1 MDFEPRDDNNLKG
14 LHPVKL
20 GIAFSHP
27 RSLENTFGAPDAF
40 GCVQIYKVDRV
51 GAARQAGLKEGDIVF
66 EVDGV
71 RIAKLMDSSKD
82 PTAAFSKL
90 LAERKPGKV
99 SHWRVYREKKE
110 HDLYIQY

>member
-1 MDFEPRDDNNLKG
+1 MDFDPKNDNSLKG
-14 LHPVKL
+14 LQPVKL
-20 GIAFSHP
+20 GIAFGHP
-27 RSLENTFGAPDAF
+27 RVDNTFGSPDTF
-40 GCVQIYKVDRV
+40 GCIQIYKVDAV
-51 GAARQAGLKEGDIVF
+51 GVARQAGLKEGDIVF
-66 EVDGV
+66 EVDGA

-90 LAERKPGKV
+90 LAEREPGKV